1 MGKVPEY
8 TRRAIEKYRKKQY
21 YMQIRFSKE
30 EKEMLDSVG
39 LTSSECANLIR
50 DELAR
55 RLK

>member
-21 YMQIRFSKE
+21 YMQIRFTKE